1 MRADGRAPRP
11 SLPIVDGLAASTL
24 HLPAGPWETILDC
37 LAAHFPSIDRDQW
50 QARFSRGRVL
60 DADGGALAAGSPF
73 TQGLRIHYY
82 REVSEETPVPF
93 AERIVHMD
101 EHLVVADKPHF
112 LPVAPVGRY
121 VQETLL
127 TRLMHR
133 LGNRDLV
140 PLHRID
146 KATAGLVLFSAHRAS
161 RDAYQ
166 SLFRERRMEKRYLA
180 IAPPLPDV
188 VFPHTRSSRIV
199 RGEPFLLSREVEGEA
214 NAITRIE
221 VAARGQDYWRYD
233 LQPLTGKKHQLRLHL
248 NALGAPIL
256 GDDLYPVVCQR
267 ERDDFSLS
275 LKLLARQL
283 RFTDPLSGA
292 SREFNSRFTL

>member
-1 MRADGRAPRP
+1 MPVDGRAPRP
-11 SLPIVDGLAASTL
+11 PLPLMDGLSASTL
-24 HLPAGPWETILDC
+24 HLPAGSWETILDC
-37 LAAHFPSIDRDQW
+37 LAAHFPAVHRDEW
-50 QARFSRGRVL
+50 HSRFARGRIL
-60 DADGGALAAGSPF
+60 DADGCVLAARSPF
-73 TQGLRIHYY
+73 AQGLRIHYY
-82 REVSEETPVPF
+82 REVAAETPVPF
-93 AERIVHMD
+93 VEQIVHVD

-127 TRLMHR
+127 TRLMNR

-146 KATAGLVLFSAHRAS
+146 KGTAGLVLFSANRAS

-166 SLFRERRMEKRYLA
+166 SLFRGRRIEKRYLA
-180 IAPPLPDV
+180 IAPPLPDI

-199 RGEPFLLSREVEGEA
+199 RGEPFLISREIAGEA

-221 VAARGQDYWRYD
+221 VAARGSDSWRYD

-256 GDDLYPVVCQR
+256 GDDLYPVVCPR
-267 ERDDFSLS
+267 GGDDFSLS

-292 SREFNSRFTL
+292 SREFNSGFTL